1 MKALQFLPKVFVLFL
16 LVWMSTGGMF
26 KASASGTIQTIAIEG
41 EPAPD
46 GNGDFGNQF
55 SGPGFGQPAINAG
68 GEIAFMAFHTNTAAG
83 LSDRVGLYRF
93 NGVTLETLARSGLP
107 ASPTMG
113 SFSGF
118 KIYSTSGRRFLT
130 LNDPGTVGVFAT
142 VSGDPDYASVCGA
155 GIFQFA
161 NGTHVP
167 AVLCGGADP
176 RGLGTFND
184 IGEHGLNRHGRVA
197 FQARVNI
204 TDFDIRVGVF
214 HGTENDL
221 FTVLMQGDSVPDSA
235 ETFTASLLRGFND
248 EDQLLIFADDTG
260 DEGGLANEAIYLGG
274 RDGLQLIVK
283 NDTAPPE
290 GDGLFRDFALGA
302 VNNSN
307 VVAFVARLKDTA
319 GGTSDDAGLYLG
331 TTNALYR
338 VAREGDLSPLDRNWG
353 TFRQPALNDRGEMAI
368 LVTGNSAGIYVF
380 TTNLVA
386 ARVPHGTPPP
396 DGQGTLNLSQGNFPN
411 VAINNRGQVLFQAT
425 ISGGPSDQR
434 MGVFLADPDGS
445 LHQVVRRG
453 QPLLGST
460 VSQVEMTSVGGVV
473 DAGGEDLGSQRALND
488 AGQVAFW
495 AELADGRDG
504 IFLWSPPVAAPTIGG
519 FTLEGADVVVRVSSE
534 AGRSYQLLRSETLDT
549 SDWEGEGDSV
559 EGTGEELELRHPD
572 AGNTFNQQFY
582 QVEVT
587 SP

>member
-1 MKALQFLPKVFVLFL
+1 VYQF
-16 LVWMSTGGMF
+16 
-26 KASASGTIQTIAIEG
+26 
-41 EPAPD
+41 D
-46 GNGDFGNQF
+46 G
-55 SGPGFGQPAINAG
+55 A
-68 GEIAFMAFHTNTAAG
+68 
-83 LSDRVGLYRF
+83 
-93 NGVTLETLARSGLP
+93 TLETLARSGSP
-107 ASPTMG
+107 ASPTIG

-161 NGTHVP
+161 NGNHV
-167 AVLCGGADP
+167 AAALCGAADP
-176 RGLGTFND
+176 RALGTFND
-184 IGEHGLNRHGRVA
+184 FGEHGLNRHGRVA

-204 TDFDIRVGVF
+204 TDFDVRVGVF

-221 FTVLMQGDSVPDSA
+221 FTVLMQGDPVPDSE

-248 EDQLLIFADDTG
+248 EDRLLIFADDTG
-260 DEGGLANEAIYLGG
+260 DEGGLANESIYLGG
-274 RDGLQLIVK
+274 RDGLHLIVK

-307 VVAFVARLKDTA
+307 LVAFAARLKDTA

-338 VAREGDLSPLDRNWG
+338 VAREGDLSPLGRNWG

-380 TTNLVA
+380 TTNSVA

-396 DGQGTLNLSQGNFPN
+396 DGQGGISLSQGNFPN
-411 VAINNRGQVLFQAT
+411 VAINNRGQVLFQAI

-434 MGVFLADPDGS
+434 MGVFLAEPDGT
-445 LHQVVRRG
+445 LHRVARRG

-460 VSQVEMTSVGGVV
+460 IFQVEMTSVGGVV

-504 IFLWSPPVAAPTIGG
+504 IFLWSPPVAAPAISSLA
-519 FTLEGADVVVRVSSE
+519 LEGSDAVVRVSSE
-534 AGRSYQLLRSETLDT
+534 SGRNYQLQRRGAAGAGV
-549 SDWEGEGDSV
+549 WEGEGEV
-559 EGTGEELELRHPD
+559 VAGTGAELELRHPD
-572 AGNTFNQQFY
+572 AVTNFDQQFY
-582 QVEVT
+582 QVEVAE
-587 SP
+587 P